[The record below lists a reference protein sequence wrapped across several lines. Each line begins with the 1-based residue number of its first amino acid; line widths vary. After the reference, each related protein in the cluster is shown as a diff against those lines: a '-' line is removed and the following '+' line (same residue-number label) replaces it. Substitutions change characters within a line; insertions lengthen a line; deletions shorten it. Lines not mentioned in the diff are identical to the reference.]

1 MTLCIQATNEM
12 SPRHIRKE
20 SMKFLLV
27 ILVACCLCCT
37 SLFSQQNNITNITM
51 EPIYPDSDDTIY
63 VYIDLAFPTTSCV
76 LDNSS
81 VQLSGNNI
89 TASSQYCL
97 GIAMSICNT
106 TDTIVIMP
114 LPAAVNYYFNYF
126 LSVGSMPLPC
136 TPGVVPNDSLSFDF
150 GVEASVGIDE
160 KSMFSYGLSPNP
172 SRGTFEVYLPSF
184 IENDF
189 SYLIRNNQGEHVQ
202 SGIIES
208 NVQKFDLSLKSGMY
222 YMILSS
228 KSSGYHVTKKIA
240 VY

>member
-1 MTLCIQATNEM
+1 
-12 SPRHIRKE
+12 
-20 SMKFLLV
+20 
-27 ILVACCLCCT
+27 
-37 SLFSQQNNITNITM
+37 M

-81 VQLSGNNI
+81 LQLSGNDI

-126 LSVGSMPLPC
+126 LSVGSLPLPC

-160 KSMFSYGLSPNP
+160 KSIFSYGLSPNP

-208 NVQKFDLSLKSGMY
+208 NVQKFDLNLKSGMY
-222 YMILSS
+222 YVILSS

>member
-1 MTLCIQATNEM
+1 MALCIQATNEM
-12 SPRHIRKE
+12 SPRQIRKQ
-20 SMKFLLV
+20 SMKFLSV
-27 ILVACCLCCT
+27 ILVACCLCCM

-81 VQLSGNNI
+81 VQLSGNDI

-97 GIAMSICNT
+97 GILTSICNT

-114 LPAAVNYYFNYF
+114 LPAAVNYNFNYF
-126 LSVGSMPLPC
+126 LSVGSLPLPC

-160 KSMFSYGLSPNP
+160 KSIFSYGLSPNP

-208 NVQKFDLSLKSGMY
+208 NVQKFDLNLKSGLY
-222 YMILSS
+222 YVILLS